1 MVVDELLKVGSVKAE
16 LAADLH
22 DRQLVLGHEPTHV
35 ADRGAEELG
44 GLGDVQQLGKWQLLD
59 SLHYVLSF
67 LRLG

>member
-35 ADRGAEELG
+35 ANRGAEELG
-44 GLGDVQQLGKWQLLD
+44 GLGDVQ
-59 SLHYVLSF
+59 
-67 LRLG
+67 